1 MYRATLPRQRHD
13 QLREEFLC
21 LTNQRM
27 DLAPG
32 SPAYEAK
39 STEIDQVLASV
50 WLLGTIYQP
59 GPDVTDESVG
69 APVGR

>member
-13 QLREEFLC
+13 QLRAEFLC

-32 SPAYEAK
+32 SSAYQTK

-59 GPDVTDESVG
+59 GTDVTHGSAG
-69 APVGR
+69 ATAGR